1 MFTPVNP
8 AKPATGELHYT
19 LNRAAFDRIPSYKPQ
34 PDEPHLPVIIVTEN
48 APMVTKK
55 GRAWLAD
62 QQWDEARIAALR
74 SMMTAARSPF
84 IHKN

>member
-1 MFTPVNP
+1 MFNVSESEFVIRMDRN
-8 AKPATGELHYT
+8 
-19 LNRAAFDRIPSYKPQ
+19 AFDRIPSYKPQ
-34 PDEPHLPVIIVTEN
+34 PDEPQLPVIVVTEN
-48 APMVTKK
+48 APVVTTK

-62 QQWDEARIAALR
+62 QQWNESRIAALR